1 MRGVPLAEKLAMGD
15 DEDEARGVALGE
27 KLEMG
32 DDEIE
37 DDKDGASEG
46 EVLSDKPKEGVW
58 DGEEPELG
66 ESKRE
71 GVALGDMPKMGD
83 GEDEGDTAGYDGSTM
98 TRMS

>member
-1 MRGVPLAEKLAMGD
+1 MRGVALGEKLAIGD

-27 KLEMG
+27 KLGMG
-32 DDEIE
+32 DDEDE
-37 DDKDGASEG
+37 GDKDATEG

-58 DGEEPELG
+58 DGEAPELG
-66 ESKRE
+66 ESERE
-71 GVALGDMPKMGD
+71 GIALGDMPKMGD